1 MEIVSHYSEFL
12 SIFISLI
19 IAGVAIK
26 LALAEKSEK
35 TYEING
41 KLFSRDKVHTAAM
54 LGLLGVV
61 IQVVSDTMKVLD
73 GRSLILDE
81 KILAAYAVAIMVMVF
96 KK

>member
-19 IAGVAIK
+19 IAGVAVK

-35 TYEING
+35 TYEIHG
-41 KLFSRDKVHTAAM
+41 KIYSRDKVHTAAM
-54 LGLLGVV
+54 LGLLGIV
-61 IQVVSDTMKVLD
+61 IQIVSDSMKILD

-81 KILAAYAVAIMVMVF
+81 KILAAYALAIMVMVF